1 MDRRT
6 FISATVLG
14 LVGNSLSTSAAVPG
28 EVYRAMEK
36 SLAAGDDA
44 KPRLKKSL
52 KIGMANV
59 GKTLE
64 EKFKILKELGF
75 DGVELDS
82 PSGLDWREVLRAKAS
97 SGLEIPGVV
106 CSTHWGQPL
115 SAADEKVR
123 RQGIEGVE
131 KALRDCR
138 LFGGTTALVVPAVC
152 RDGVT
157 YEQAWERSTA
167 AIRELLP
174 LAEELRVRI
183 AFENVWNDFITDADE
198 AVRYVDQF
206 ESPWVGW
213 YFDTGNIVRYG
224 SPPEWVKKLGART
237 IKVDIKDYSR
247 DRMEKDGVW
256 AGFKCKIGDPDSSVQ
271 WAETMK
277 ALDDV
282 GYRGWGS
289 AEVSGGG
296 RERLTEIARRMA
308 DVSSR

>member
-1 MDRRT
+1 MASSELVRR
-6 FISATVLG
+6 
-14 LVGNSLSTSAAVPG
+14 
-28 EVYRAMEK
+28 E
-36 SLAAGDDA
+36 
-44 KPRLKKSL
+44 PRLKKSL
-52 KIGMANV
+52 KIGMVQV
-59 GKTLE
+59 GETLL
-64 EKFKILKELGF
+64 EKFRILKELGY

-82 PSGLDWREVLRAKAS
+82 PSSLDWREVLRAKAAT
-97 SGLEIPGVV
+97 GLEIPGVV
-106 CSTHWGQPL
+106 CSTHWGKPL
-115 SAADEKVR
+115 SSPDEKVR
-123 RQGIEGVE
+123 QEGIEGVE
-131 KALRDCR
+131 TALKDCR
-138 LFGGTTALVVPAVC
+138 LYGGTTALVVPGVC
-152 RDGVT
+152 KDGVT

-167 AIRELLP
+167 SLRQLLP
-174 LAEELRVRI
+174 LAEQLGVRI

-224 SPPEWVKKLGART
+224 RPPEWVRKLGSRT

-247 DRMEKDGVW
+247 ALMEKDGVW
-256 AGFKCKIGDPDSSVQ
+256 AGFRCEIGNEDSSVE

-277 ALDDV
+277 ALDQV

-296 RERLTEIARRMA
+296 RDRLADIARRMD

>member
-1 MDRRT
+1 MT
-6 FISATVLG
+6 ALGVLG
-14 LVGNSLSTSAAVPG
+14 SSLGRGVGMASSELVRR
-28 EVYRAMEK
+28 E
-36 SLAAGDDA
+36 
-44 KPRLKKSL
+44 PRLKKSL
-52 KIGMANV
+52 KIGMVQV
-59 GKTLE
+59 GETLL
-64 EKFKILKELGF
+64 EKFRILKELGY

-82 PSGLDWREVLRAKAS
+82 PSSLDWREVLRAKAAT
-97 SGLEIPGVV
+97 GLEIPGVV
-106 CSTHWGQPL
+106 CSTHWGKPL
-115 SAADEKVR
+115 SSPDEKVR
-123 RQGIEGVE
+123 QEGIEGVE
-131 KALRDCR
+131 TALKDCR
-138 LFGGTTALVVPAVC
+138 LYGGTTALVVPGVC
-152 RDGVT
+152 KDGVT

-167 AIRELLP
+167 SLRQLLP
-174 LAEELRVRI
+174 LAEQLGVRI

-224 SPPEWVKKLGART
+224 RPPEWVRKLGSRT

-247 DRMEKDGVW
+247 ALMEKDGVW
-256 AGFKCKIGDPDSSVQ
+256 AGFRCEIGNEDSSVE

-277 ALDDV
+277 ALDQV

-296 RERLTEIARRMA
+296 RDRLADIARRMD

>member
-1 MDRRT
+1 MT
-6 FISATVLG
+6 ALGVLG
-14 LVGNSLSTSAAVPG
+14 SSLGRGVGMASSELVRR
-28 EVYRAMEK
+28 E
-36 SLAAGDDA
+36 
-44 KPRLKKSL
+44 PRLKKSL
-52 KIGMANV
+52 KIGMVQV
-59 GKTLE
+59 GETLL
-64 EKFKILKELGF
+64 EKFRILKELGY

-82 PSGLDWREVLRAKAS
+82 PSSLDWREVLRAKAAT
-97 SGLEIPGVV
+97 GLEIPGVV
-106 CSTHWGQPL
+106 CSTHWGKPL
-115 SAADEKVR
+115 SSPDEKVR
-123 RQGIEGVE
+123 QEGIEGVE
-131 KALRDCR
+131 TALKDCR
-138 LFGGTTALVVPAVC
+138 LYGGTTALVVPGVC
-152 RDGVT
+152 KDGVT

-167 AIRELLP
+167 SLRQLLP
-174 LAEELRVRI
+174 LAEELGVRI

-224 SPPEWVKKLGART
+224 RPPEWVRKLGSRT

-247 DRMEKDGVW
+247 ALMEKDGVW
-256 AGFKCKIGDPDSSVQ
+256 AGFRCEIGNEDSSVE

-277 ALDDV
+277 ALDQV

-296 RERLTEIARRMA
+296 RDRLADIARRMD